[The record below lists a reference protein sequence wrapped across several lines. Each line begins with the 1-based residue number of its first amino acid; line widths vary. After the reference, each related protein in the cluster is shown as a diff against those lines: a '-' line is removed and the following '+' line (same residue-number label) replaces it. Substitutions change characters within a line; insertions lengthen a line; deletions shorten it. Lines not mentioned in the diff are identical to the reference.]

1 MLTYNMDV
9 TPESVWKR
17 TTPSEAELAQP
28 YYCTEA
34 GVFYAQQH
42 FSTARTDKESYI
54 LFYTLRGAGL
64 IEQGESHVVLGTGQ
78 ALLLNCRTPQSYC
91 TAPGQS
97 CWHHYWVHLDGAGV
111 VAMEPLLLA
120 GKKLTPVQITGAKMQ
135 ELFETILG
143 QMERGNVDSMV
154 QIGLALHGMLALCA
168 RSILAEAETTSTR
181 QVILQAAETLD
192 NQREESIEG
201 QIRECTAYAE
211 KNGITIVKHYIDRA
225 ISAKTDNRPEFQQMI
240 KDSDKKLFDIV
251 LVWKLDRFARNRY
264 DSARYK
270 TQLKKN
276 GVKLMSATEIISE
289 GPEGIILESVLEGY
303 AEYYSADLSEKVI
316 RGMTEN
322 ALKGKFTGGAIPFG
336 YIINAD
342 HRFEIDP
349 LTAPFVAETFQRYN
363 DGQTMREIRDWL
375 NEKGVK
381 NQRGGLMTFN
391 TIQHMLNNR
400 RYIGELKY
408 RNVLIPDA
416 ILSIVSAEL
425 FNDVQ
430 EKMLKNKKAPAR
442 RKAEDDSL
450 LTTKLFC
457 GYCGAL
463 MFGESGTSRTGEVH
477 RYYKCATAKK
487 HKGCKKKTVRK
498 QWLEDLVVNQTMQL
512 VKDDAAMESI
522 IAKVMELQ
530 NKENTNIPLYEK
542 QLRDAESGIQN
553 MLNAIQAGILTSS
566 TKERLEQLEETKRE
580 LEARIAE
587 EKLAKPKVT
596 EEFIRFWLLRFR
608 KLDMSLKDQRQA
620 LVDTF
625 INAIYLYDDKVLITF
640 NYKEGTQTVTFGEA
654 TEVASEGNGSDLDC
668 FTAPRTAA
676 QVMCSSPFYLFY
688 RIHLAKAAQCLI
700 IEAVP
705 RCARVRLGCIG

>member
-1 MLTYNMDV
+1 M
-9 TPESVWKR
+9 
-17 TTPSEAELAQP
+17 
-28 YYCTEA
+28 
-34 GVFYAQQH
+34 
-42 FSTARTDKESYI
+42 
-54 LFYTLRGAGL
+54 FYTLRGAGL
-64 IEQGESHVVLGTGQ
+64 IEQDGNHVILSTGQ

-111 VAMEPLLLA
+111 AAMEPLLLP
-120 GKKLTPVQITGAKMQ
+120 GKKLTPVQLTGVKMQ
-135 ELFETILG
+135 EYFEMLLG
-143 QMERGNVDSMV
+143 QMEHSTVDSMV
-154 QIGLALHGMLALCA
+154 TTGLALHEMLALCA
-168 RSILAEAETTSTR
+168 RSILAEAETTSAR

-303 AEYYSADLSEKVI
+303 AEYYSADLAEKVV
-316 RGMTEN
+316 RGQTEN
-322 ALKGKFTGGAIPFG
+322 ILKGRCNGGRGTFG
-336 YIINAD
+336 YTLD
-342 HRFEIDP
+342 SERKFHIDP
-349 LTAPFVAETFQRYN
+349 LTSPFVLESFKKYN
-363 DGQTMREIRDWL
+363 EGSTMKEIRDWL
-375 NEKGVK
+375 NENGIK
-381 NQRGGLMTFN
+381 NPVGGAFTYN
-391 TIQHMLNNR
+391 SVEHMLKNR
-400 RYIGELKY
+400 RYIGELKF
-408 RNVLIPDA
+408 RDVVVPDA
-416 ILSIVSAEL
+416 IPPIIPLEL
-425 FNDVQ
+425 FEDVQ
-430 EKMLKNKKAPAR
+430 EKIAKNKKAPAR
-442 RKAEDDSL
+442 RKAEDDYL

-487 HKGCKKKTVRK
+487 HKSCKKKTVRK

-654 TEVASEGNGSDLDC
+654 SEVASEGSGSDLDC
-668 FTAPRTAA
+668 IPAPQKRQLSKAVFFVLHDYFPLAATADNRT
-676 QVMCSSPFYLFY
+676 
-688 RIHLAKAAQCLI
+688 
-700 IEAVP
+700 
-705 RCARVRLGCIG
+705 

>member
-64 IEQGESHVVLGTGQ
+64 IEQGESHVVLSTGQ

-111 VAMEPLLLA
+111 AAMEPLLLP
-120 GKKLTPVQITGAKMQ
+120 GKKLTPVQLTGVKMQ
-135 ELFETILG
+135 ELFETLLG
-143 QMERGNVDSMV
+143 QMERSTVDSMV
-154 QIGLALHGMLALCA
+154 HTGLALHEMLALCA
-168 RSILAEAETTSTR
+168 QSILAEAETTSAR
-181 QVILQAAETLD
+181 QVILQAVETLD

-276 GVKLMSATEIISE
+276 GVKLMFATEIISE

-381 NQRGGLMTFN
+381 NQRGGLMIFN

-400 RYIGELKY
+400 RYIGELKF
-408 RNVLIPDA
+408 RDVVVPDA
-416 ILSIVSAEL
+416 IPPIISLEL
-425 FNDVQ
+425 F
-430 EKMLKNKKAPAR
+430 
-442 RKAEDDSL
+442 ED
-450 LTTKLFC
+450 
-457 GYCGAL
+457 
-463 MFGESGTSRTGEVH
+463 
-477 RYYKCATAKK
+477 
-487 HKGCKKKTVRK
+487 
-498 QWLEDLVVNQTMQL
+498 
-512 VKDDAAMESI
+512 
-522 IAKVMELQ
+522 
-530 NKENTNIPLYEK
+530 EK
-542 QLRDAESGIQN
+542 QES
-553 MLNAIQAGILTSS
+553 
-566 TKERLEQLEETKRE
+566 
-580 LEARIAE
+580 
-587 EKLAKPKVT
+587 P
-596 EEFIRFWLLRFR
+596 
-608 KLDMSLKDQRQA
+608 
-620 LVDTF
+620 
-625 INAIYLYDDKVLITF
+625 
-640 NYKEGTQTVTFGEA
+640 
-654 TEVASEGNGSDLDC
+654 C
-668 FTAPRTAA
+668 P
-676 QVMCSSPFYLFY
+676 
-688 RIHLAKAAQCLI
+688 
-700 IEAVP
+700 
-705 RCARVRLGCIG
+705 